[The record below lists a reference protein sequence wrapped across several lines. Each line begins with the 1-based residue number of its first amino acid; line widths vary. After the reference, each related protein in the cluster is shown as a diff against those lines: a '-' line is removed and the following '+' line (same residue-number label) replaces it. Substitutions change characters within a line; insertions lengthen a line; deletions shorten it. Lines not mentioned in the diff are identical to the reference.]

1 MATHDTSRMLSGLLR
16 ASHLATFEQLP
27 ALVAESARYAGLDD
41 VRVFVA
47 DLQQDYLREVT
58 GRGIDAGLDG
68 QELRIDAT
76 MAGRAFMTAQALST
90 VIEDREQHWLP
101 VLDGTERLGVL
112 RVDARPDG
120 SGGAAEAM
128 EALASVVGL
137 LLVSKRANSDSF
149 ARLTRVRPMTVSA
162 EMQWTLMPPRTFAN
176 GTVTIA
182 AQMEPAYETAGDAFD
197 YALAADVAHLAVFD
211 AMGHDTAAGLTAN
224 LAMAVCRNQRRHGA
238 SLPDVCRAV
247 EQLLV
252 RQFGH
257 ACYTTAL
264 LADLDLVTGRL
275 TWVTC
280 GHLPP
285 VLIRDGRWVTHLECP
300 PHHPLGTEL
309 GMPLTVCREQL
320 QPGDRIV
327 LYTDGITEA
336 RDAAGEEFGLG
347 RFVDFVI
354 RRQADGLPVPETL
367 RRLIH
372 AVLDH
377 HDGKLKDDATVLIC
391 EWHGNRQTAAHSD
404 GAPGHRAE
412 A

>member
-1 MATHDTSRMLSGLLR
+1 MLSGLLK

-27 ALVAESARYAGLDD
+27 ALVSEGARRAGLGD

-47 DLQQDYLREVT
+47 DLQQDFLREVT
-58 GRGIDAGLDG
+58 GRGIDAGLGG

-76 MAGRAFMTAQALST
+76 MAGRAFMTAHTLST
-90 VIEDREQHWLP
+90 VTGDREQYWLP

-112 RVDARPDG
+112 RADARPDG
-120 SGGAAEAM
+120 GGDAAETM
-128 EALASVVGL
+128 EALASLVGL

-211 AMGHDTAAGLTAN
+211 AMGHDTTAGLTAN
-224 LAMAVCRNQRRHGA
+224 LAMAVCRNRRRHGA
-238 SLPDVCRAV
+238 SLADVCQAV

-252 RQFGH
+252 QQFDH

-275 TWVTC
+275 AWVTC

-285 VLIRDGRWVTHLECP
+285 VLIRDGRWVAHPECP
-300 PHHPLGTEL
+300 PCHPLGTEL

-320 QPGDRIV
+320 QPGDRFV

-336 RDAAGEEFGLG
+336 RDADGEEFGLG

-377 HDGKLKDDATVLIC
+377 HHGKLKDDATVLIC
-391 EWHGNRQTAAHSD
+391 EWHGNRHTAGHAQTKS
-404 GAPGHRAE
+404 RS
-412 A
+412 